1 MNVAQ
6 IENTTL
12 QQFVAPNYFI
22 SPTRIDT
29 LSQDFLIKCKIQ
41 HLLGDPYYVSDNDSC
56 LFNVVT
62 VALCD
67 LAVELRVRS
76 WIEMVIRK
84 DYYTSIPIAQKLIW
98 VSPNYVSSS
107 IDCAQP
113 RGWSS
118 AWTILALAQVI
129 GMPNYCT
136 YHTFF
141 SHIKARIDVDI
152 KTFDIRFGSDD
163 EGGLTKPSI
172 VFSRTLQGYFAQ
184 STYKTM

>member
-1 MNVAQ
+1 LQASQFGFLHLVDVAQ

-29 LSQDFLIKCKIQ
+29 LSQDCLTKYNIQ
-41 HLLGDPYYVSDNDSC
+41 HLLGDPYYVSDNGSC
-56 LFNVVT
+56 LFNVVS
-62 VALCD
+62 VPLCGTED
-67 LAVELRVRS
+67 LAVELRVRTC
-76 WIEMVIRK
+76 IEMVIRK
-84 DYYTSIPIAQKLIW
+84 DYYTSLPIAQKLTW
-98 VSPNYVSSS
+98 VSPNYASSS

-141 SHIKARIDVDI
+141 SHVNPFCARA
-152 KTFDIRFGSDD
+152 KFLSF
-163 EGGLTKPSI
+163 EG
-172 VFSRTLQGYFAQ
+172 
-184 STYKTM
+184 

>member
-1 MNVAQ
+1 MQASQFGFLHLVDVAQ

-41 HLLGDPYYVSDNDSC
+41 HLLGDLYYVSDNDSC
-56 LFNVVT
+56 LFNVVS

-84 DYYTSIPIAQKLIW
+84 D
-98 VSPNYVSSS
+98 
-107 IDCAQP
+107 
-113 RGWSS
+113 
-118 AWTILALAQVI
+118 
-129 GMPNYCT
+129 
-136 YHTFF
+136 
-141 SHIKARIDVDI
+141 
-152 KTFDIRFGSDD
+152 
-163 EGGLTKPSI
+163 
-172 VFSRTLQGYFAQ
+172 
-184 STYKTM
+184 